1 MSASQIHLVV
11 GDTAPPLTATLTNAR
26 GPQDLTG
33 ATVVARLK
41 RSTDGDVVEVTMD
54 LAADPTTGVVTHDWD
69 PSETDEVLRYTTE
82 FVVTFAN
89 GTVETF
95 PNESKDVPT
104 ISIRAK
110 QTT

>member
-1 MSASQIHLVV
+1 MTASQIHLVV

-26 GPQDLTG
+26 GAQDLTG

-54 LAADPTTGVVTHDWD
+54 IDDDPTTGVVTHEWD
-69 PSETDEVLRYTTE
+69 PTETAEVLKYTVE

-89 GTVETF
+89 DTVETF

-104 ISIRAK
+104 ISIRAR